1 MLLLRIVLGTVT
13 VSFILLL
20 LSGTCTALMPP
31 KDIAERNLEAKLI
44 LIGEVTEI
52 GKILLPEEKPKKNR
66 PKGLFL
72 LKVRHVVKGF
82 GTVNPG
88 DEVRISFELPIKNE
102 NGGDVPDLVGTLRVE
117 VKSGDL
123 VVVYIDPSN
132 FPTFYRPVAAGSS
145 VVVIDR
151 STVGKAPGEKKSED

>member
-1 MLLLRIVLGTVT
+1 
-13 VSFILLL
+13 
-20 LSGTCTALMPP
+20 MPP
-31 KDIAERNLEAKLI
+31 RDIAERNLEAKLI
-44 LIGEVTEI
+44 LIGEITET
-52 GKILLPEEKPKKNR
+52 GSILLPDKKPKRNR

-72 LKVRHVVKGF
+72 LKVLHVVKGF

-88 DEVRISFELPIKNE
+88 DQVKISFELPIKNE
-102 NGGDVPDLVGTLRVE
+102 NGVAVRDLVGTLRVE

-132 FPTFYRPVAAGSS
+132 YPTFYRPVNAGSS

-151 STVGKAPGEKKSED
+151 SPVGKAPCDEKKPKQ